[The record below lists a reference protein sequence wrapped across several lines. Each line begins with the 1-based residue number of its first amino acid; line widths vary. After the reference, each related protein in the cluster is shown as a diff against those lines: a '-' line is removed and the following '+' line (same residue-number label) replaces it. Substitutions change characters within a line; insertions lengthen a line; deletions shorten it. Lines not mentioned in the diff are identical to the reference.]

1 MGSTRERIKVSIT
14 MSRLIKMSR
23 LFSNKYNI
31 LSQTRFSSSSAVS
44 KESLFFDAEVQGL
57 MRKLTGLN
65 YDKVFRRKSLGKN
78 SERPI
83 YQFMTQEEL
92 EEAQSETQAKAEAK
106 LQMPPVMEEQTA
118 QSRELE
124 EDGQLA

>member
-1 MGSTRERIKVSIT
+1 MKIIIIFSSNFSERIKVSIT

-31 LSQTRFSSSSAVS
+31 LSQTRYSSSSAVS

-65 YDKVFRRKSLGKN
+65 YDKVFRRKRLGKN

-83 YQFMTQEEL
+83 YQFMTQEVDYLTFNLGGESNDCL
-92 EEAQSETQAKAEAK
+92 VAGIGGGTIRD
-106 LQMPPVMEEQTA
+106 P
-118 QSRELE
+118 
-124 EDGQLA
+124 G